1 MAKTTRK
8 SAQPKSR
15 RSSKRT
21 IIPSAPSTPTPVDG
35 VSIRMYCIGTGD
47 CFLLKFL
54 SGKKEVFTM
63 MIDCGSCRGDKKDF
77 TPYIQDLAGSLTNK
91 TIDLLVVT
99 HEHNDHVNGFDKC
112 YDIFKGLTIKEAWF
126 AWTEDPADPTG
137 AAAGLKQQ
145 QQKMKMG
152 LQNAMTALESR
163 RQSFLADKTHNAYR
177 VPLEENHAAFLMG
190 LDTLASINLP
200 GDDKPSLPGMRKI
213 KQLLEEKKVKTRY
226 LTPGDT
232 FSLSQLPGLTFYVLG
247 PPTSRDAISKDGK
260 QGTDVYNKSLA
271 LNNSNL
277 SVNAFLGLTGEH
289 SRNDLPFSGVYVD
302 EPPADKVGEAAMPGG
317 TDKAALANAPAQA
330 ETAAAPVGKSS
341 ANIINAY
348 YDAGNDWRK
357 IDGDWLNSAGALALR
372 LNSHI
377 NNTSLVLAIEFTAS
391 DKVLLF
397 PGDAEFGSWES
408 WHLIDEWMTKG
419 KGNKPWAE
427 DLLGRTIF
435 YKVGHHLSYNGTAL
449 EKGILMMKDPAIA
462 AMATLDRHR
471 IAKGWTSTMPN
482 KPLLQELIRR
492 TQGKLFIMDEF
503 EIAGPPSVKLDPLTL
518 GADVYSTFT
527 DKGKLLYKQYT
538 IKNL

>member
-1 MAKTTRK
+1 MATTTRK
-8 SAQPKSR
+8 S
-15 RSSKRT
+15 
-21 IIPSAPSTPTPVDG
+21 TPTLIDG

-47 CFLLKFL
+47 CFLIKFH

-77 TPYIQDLAGSLTNK
+77 TPYVQDLAASLSNK
-91 TIDLLVVT
+91 TIDLLVIT

-112 YDIFKGLTIKEAWF
+112 YDIFKTLTIKEAWF

-137 AAAGLKQQ
+137 AAAALKQK

-152 LQNAMTALESR
+152 LQNAIKALQQH
-163 RQSFLADKTHNAYR
+163 RQAFLADQTHNAYR
-177 VPLEENHAAFLMG
+177 IPLEENHAAFLMG
-190 LDTLASINLP
+190 LDTLSSINLP

-213 KQLLEEKKVKTRY
+213 KQLLEEKKVKIRY
-226 LTPGDT
+226 LTPGDC
-232 FSLSQLPGLTFYVLG
+232 FPLSQLPGLTFHVLG

-260 QGTDVYNKSLA
+260 EGTDVYNKSLA

-277 SVNAFLGLTGEH
+277 SVNAFLGLTGELT
-289 SRNDLPFSGVYVD
+289 RNDLPFAGVYVD
-302 EPPADKVGEAAMPGG
+302 EPPADKVTPSRTPMPSPG
-317 TDKAALANAPAQA
+317 QA

-341 ANIINAY
+341 ANVIDAY
-348 YDAGNDWRK
+348 YDAANDWRK
-357 IDGDWLNSAGALALR
+357 IDNDWLNSAGALALR

-377 NNTSLVLAIEFTAS
+377 NNTSLVLAIEFTGS
-391 DKVLLF
+391 GKVLLF

-408 WHLIDEWMTKG
+408 WHLIEEWMTKG
-419 KGNKPWAE
+419 KDGKPWAE
-427 DLLGRTIF
+427 DLLGRTVF

-449 EKGILMMKDPAIA
+449 EKGILMMKDPTLA

-503 EIAGPPSVKLDPLTL
+503 EIVGPPSVKLDPQTL
-518 GADVYSTFT
+518 GADVYSTFSNN
-527 DKGKLLYKQYT
+527 GKLLYKQYT
-538 IKNL
+538 IKDL

>member
-1 MAKTTRK
+1 
-8 SAQPKSR
+8 
-15 RSSKRT
+15 
-21 IIPSAPSTPTPVDG
+21 
-35 VSIRMYCIGTGD
+35 MYCIGTGD
-47 CFLLKFL
+47 CFLIRFH
-54 SGKKEVFTM
+54 SGKKDVFTM
-63 MIDCGSCRGDKKDF
+63 MIDCGSCRGDRNDF
-77 TPYIQDLAGSLTNK
+77 LPYVKDLAGTLTNK

-112 YDIFKGLTIKEAWF
+112 YDIFKSLTIKEAWF

-137 AAAGLKQQ
+137 AAAALKQK

-152 LQNAMTALESR
+152 LRNAIQQLDKNHQA
-163 RQSFLADKTHNAYR
+163 FKKDKTPNAYR

-190 LDTLASINLP
+190 LDTLSSINLP
-200 GDDKPSLPGMRKI
+200 EDDKPSLPGMRKI
-213 KQLLEEKKVKTRY
+213 KQLLEEKKVRTRY
-226 LTPGDT
+226 LTPGDC
-232 FSLSQLPGLTFYVLG
+232 FPVSGLPGIIFSVLG
-247 PPTSRDAISKDGK
+247 PPTSRNAISKDGK

-277 SVNAFLGLTGEH
+277 SVNAFLGLEGELT
-289 SRNDLPFSGVYVD
+289 RNDLPFAGVYID
-302 EPPADKVGEAAMPGG
+302 EPPADKVKPSRN
-317 TDKAALANAPAQA
+317 TIPPPNQV

-341 ANIINAY
+341 DNVISAY
-348 YDAGNDWRK
+348 YEAGNDWRR
-357 IDGDWLNSAGALALR
+357 IDDDWLESAGALALR

-377 NNTSLVLAIEFTAS
+377 NNTSLVLAIEFLDS
-391 DKVLLF
+391 GKVLLF

-408 WHLIDEWMTKG
+408 WHLIQEWMTKG

-427 DLLGRTIF
+427 DLLNRTVF

-449 EKGILMMKDPAIA
+449 EKGILMMKDPRLA

-503 EIAGPPSVKLDPLTL
+503 EIAGPPSTKLDPATL
-518 GADVYSTFT
+518 GADVYATLA
-527 DKGKLLYKQYT
+527 KNGKTLYKQYT
-538 IKNL
+538 ISRL

>member
-1 MAKTTRK
+1 
-8 SAQPKSR
+8 
-15 RSSKRT
+15 
-21 IIPSAPSTPTPVDG
+21 
-35 VSIRMYCIGTGD
+35 
-47 CFLLKFL
+47 
-54 SGKKEVFTM
+54 M
-63 MIDCGSCRGDKKDF
+63 MIDCGSCQGSREDF
-77 TPYIQDLAGSLTNK
+77 LPYIKDLAGALTNK
-91 TIDLLVVT
+91 TIDLLIVT

-126 AWTEDPADPTG
+126 AWTEDPSDPTG
-137 AAAGLKQQ
+137 AAAALKQK

-152 LQNAMTALESR
+152 LQNAMKALEKSR
-163 RQSFLADKTHNAYR
+163 QAFLADQTHNAYR
-177 VPLEENHAAFLMG
+177 IPLEENHAAFLMG
-190 LDTLASINLP
+190 LDTLSSINLP

-226 LTPGDT
+226 LTPGDSFPLT
-232 FSLSQLPGLTFYVLG
+232 QLPGLTFYVLG

-277 SVNAFLGLTGEH
+277 SVNAFLGLTGELT
-289 SRNDLPFSGVYVD
+289 RNDLPFAGVYVED
-302 EPPADKVGEAAMPGG
+302 E
-317 TDKAALANAPAQA
+317 APARA

-341 ANIINAY
+341 ANVISAY

-357 IDGDWLNSAGALALR
+357 IDDDWLSSAGALALR

-377 NNTSLVLAIEFTAS
+377 NNTSLVLAIEFADS
-391 DKVLLF
+391 GKVLLF

-408 WHLIDEWMTKG
+408 WHLIEAWMTKG
-419 KGNKPWAE
+419 KDGKPWAE

-449 EKGILMMKDPAIA
+449 EKGILMMKDPGLT

-503 EIAGPPSVKLDPLTL
+503 EIIGPPSGKLDPSTL
-518 GADVYSTFT
+518 GKDLYTEN
-527 DKGKLLYKQYT
+527 KLYKQYT
-538 IKNL
+538 VKV